1 MREFTIGKN
10 DAGQR
15 LDRFVAKNLPLLP
28 PALLQKYIRLKR
40 IKVNGKGSKRD
51 VRLETGDILQLYI
64 NDEFFDKPNEENLF
78 LTVFKPQLNIVYE
91 DENLL
96 LVDKRPGM
104 SVHAD
109 ETEKVNTLIN
119 HIQAYLYQKREWNP
133 KWENAFAPALCNR
146 IDRNTGGIVIAAK
159 NAETLRIINEKIR
172 AHELEKSY
180 LCITVGRPKQPEGKI
195 EGFLLKNEA
204 KKEVRFF
211 HKPVPGGKTAV
222 TLYRTLESRGGLSLV
237 ECRLLTGR
245 THQIRVSMAE
255 IGCPLLGDGK
265 YGKGD
270 VNRRYHETRQALY
283 SYKLRFDFPTD
294 AGLLNYLKGQEFT
307 VENVPFGAAAFRWR
321 ASPSGRNISQKY
333 LLNIFFE
340 KRPTKLG
347 VFLDISRVFRYD
359 SELPNF
365 KETGSPLNR
374 EKRRH
379 FSGPYRKTGGK
390 WPYEMGEDTCPK
402 S

>member
-51 VRLETGDILQLYI
+51 ARLNPGDILQLYI

-78 LTVFKPQLNIVYE
+78 LTLFNPQLNIVYE

-96 LVDKRPGM
+96 LVDKRPGLV
-104 SVHAD
+104 VHAD

-119 HIQAYLYQKREWNP
+119 HIQAYLYQKKEWNP

-172 AHELEKSY
+172 DQELDKSY
-180 LCITVGRPKQPEGKI
+180 LCVTVGQPRPAEGRI
-195 EGFLLKNEA
+195 EGFLFKDEV
-204 KKEVRFF
+204 KKQVFF
-211 HKPVPGGKTAV
+211 HRRPVPGGKTAV
-222 TLYRTLESRGGLSLV
+222 TLYKTLASRGELSLV
-237 ECRLLTGR
+237 ECCLLTGR

-255 IGCPLLGDGK
+255 LGCPLLGDGK
-265 YGKGD
+265 YGRGD

-283 SYKLRFDFPTD
+283 SYKLHFRLPTD
-294 AGLLNYLKGQEFT
+294 AGLLNYLRGRTFT
-307 VENVPFGAAAFRWR
+307 VEDVPF
-321 ASPSGRNISQKY
+321 
-333 LLNIFFE
+333 
-340 KRPTKLG
+340 
-347 VFLDISRVFRYD
+347 
-359 SELPNF
+359 
-365 KETGSPLNR
+365 R
-374 EKRRH
+374 EKY
-379 FSGPYRKTGGK
+379 FPAEKA
-390 WPYEMGEDTCPK
+390 
-402 S
+402 

>member
-51 VRLETGDILQLYI
+51 VRLNAGDVLQLYI
-64 NDEFFDKPNEENLF
+64 NDEFFDKPSEENMF
-78 LTVFKPQLNIVYE
+78 LTLFNPQLDIVYE

-96 LVDKRPGM
+96 LVNKRPGLV
-104 SVHAD
+104 VHAD

-133 KWENAFAPALCNR
+133 KWEKTFAPALCNR

-159 NAETLRIINEKIR
+159 NAETLRIINEKIKN
-172 AHELEKSY
+172 HELEKSY
-180 LCITVGRPKQPEGKI
+180 LCVTVGHPRPAEGRI
-195 EGFLLKNEA
+195 EGFLLKDEA
-204 KKEVRFF
+204 KKQVSFY

-222 TLYRTLESRGGLSLV
+222 TLYKTLESRGPLSLV

-245 THQIRVSMAE
+245 THQIRVSLAE

-265 YGKGD
+265 YGQGA
-270 VNRRYHETRQALY
+270 VNKQYHETRQALY
-283 SYKLRFDFPTD
+283 SYQLAFAFTTD
-294 AGLLNYLKGQEFT
+294 AGVLEYLRGKEFR
-307 VENVPFGAAAFRWR
+307 VDSVPFRD
-321 ASPSGRNISQKY
+321 KY
-333 LLNIFFE
+333 F
-340 KRPTKLG
+340 P
-347 VFLDISRVFRYD
+347 
-359 SELPNF
+359 
-365 KETGSPLNR
+365 
-374 EKRRH
+374 
-379 FSGPYRKTGGK
+379 
-390 WPYEMGEDTCPK
+390 PK
-402 S
+402 